1 MSQNYTFASVV
12 IADADRQAA
21 QADLGEG
28 FFNTG
33 LSATG
38 AEPASHWMSS
48 GPWDNSELN
57 AICNQSP
64 DGFAWPYQ
72 INFGQDWQAFVAGL
86 GLVMVQPPL

>member
-33 LSATG
+33 LSADGT
-38 AEPASHWMSS
+38 EPATHWMSS
-48 GPWDNSELN
+48 GPWLNDELDKV
-57 AICNQSP
+57 CNQSP
-64 DGFAWPYQ
+64 DGFEWPYQ
-72 INFGQDWQAFVAGL
+72 INFGTEWQTYIDSL
-86 GLVMVQPPL
+86 GLKMV